1 MDKWL
6 WTEGTEGEYHRGI
19 VITHMSTFTKKI
31 TSSLAVAIVVGV
43 SVLLF
48 ATMWLQKAIAFVA
61 HGMEDGKNI
70 RVAERNTCVITSNEA
85 YFTGCNSIL

>member
-19 VITHMSTFTKKI
+19 VIMLMSTFTKKM

-48 ATMWLQKAIAFVA
+48 ATMWLQKAVAFVA

-85 YFTGCNSIL
+85 HFTGCSSIL

>member
-1 MDKWL
+1 
-6 WTEGTEGEYHRGI
+6 
-19 VITHMSTFTKKI
+19 MSTFTKKI

-48 ATMWLQKAIAFVA
+48 ATMWLQKAVAFVA
-61 HGMEDGKNI
+61 RGVEDGKNI
-70 RVAERNTCVITSNEA
+70 RVAERNACTTSSNEA